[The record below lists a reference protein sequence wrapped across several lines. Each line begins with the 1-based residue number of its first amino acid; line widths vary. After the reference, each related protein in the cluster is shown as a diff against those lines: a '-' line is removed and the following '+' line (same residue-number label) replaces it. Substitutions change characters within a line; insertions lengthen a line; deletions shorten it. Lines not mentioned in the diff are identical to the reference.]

1 MSDSDCEFS
10 SISMK
15 DGDEKNEGQNQFLKE
30 KEIKEAIKLA
40 KSYKLLGNAQITSI
54 LPML

>member
-1 MSDSDCEFS
+1 
-10 SISMK
+10 MK